1 MRKIDVVLV
10 ARPSLKKQSTTINN
24 AVAGQQ
30 ILPFL
35 VFSRCS
41 RAHTGNMIGRT
52 RRKGCSQIRRSAKFQ
67 PLRIQ
72 RWCCILVCP
81 QEKTR
86 PVTSVP
92 SPPLLLA
99 PFVPSPL
106 PISVHPDRKKCSHP
120 NLITEQCSSTG
131 WAGLVG
137 TWKGHGRVDGQVAP
151 WGRRHGAALCPGP
164 PPDTGS
170 GEVKRNETK

>member
-41 RAHTGNMIGRT
+41 RAQTGNMIGRT

-99 PFVPSPL
+99 PFVPSPF
-106 PISVHPDRKKCSHP
+106 PISVHPDRKKCSHL
-120 NLITEQCSSTG
+120 NLITEQWQQHRLAGVGWNLEGAWPRG
-131 WAGLVG
+131 WAGGAMGTATGRGTVPWPPTGHRVG
-137 TWKGHGRVDGQVAP
+137 
-151 WGRRHGAALCPGP
+151 
-164 PPDTGS
+164 
-170 GEVKRNETK
+170 

>member
-41 RAHTGNMIGRT
+41 RAQTGNMIGRT

-99 PFVPSPL
+99 PFVPSPFSHFSSAGQEEM
-106 PISVHPDRKKCSHP
+106 ISISAR
-120 NLITEQCSSTG
+120 SSGG
-131 WAGLVG
+131 WRGD
-137 TWKGHGRVDGQVAP
+137 GRRMDGQVACD
-151 WGRRHGAALCPGP
+151 R
-164 PPDTGS
+164 T
-170 GEVKRNETK
+170 VKLKF